1 MTLFFQPMNARRSNG
16 AAKPQARILIVD
28 SRPLVREGLTAVLQ
42 RESDLY
48 VCGAAQNR
56 HGALEA
62 IPLCQPDLTI
72 VAVKM
77 GDPDGLEL
85 IKDLRARFPKI
96 KVLVVSMLEEL
107 LPAERALRAGALG
120 YVAGEEPPQQLVEAV
135 RQVLRGEI
143 FVSHRV
149 AVQMAARFVAHP
161 CAKPQAILSTLSDR
175 EFQIFELLSEGSS
188 RREIAERL
196 CLGVNTV
203 ETYRARIREKL
214 HLKNARELFQFAA
227 CSRREYER
235 ELLSS
240 SATLC
245 HAR

>member
-1 MTLFFQPMNARRSNG
+1 MNGRKSNG
-16 AAKPQARILIVD
+16 AAKAQARILIVD

-42 RESDLY
+42 RESDLC
-48 VCGAAQNR
+48 VCGAAEGR
-56 HGALEA
+56 HSALEA
-62 IPLCQPDLTI
+62 VPNCQPDVTI
-72 VAVKM
+72 VAIKL

-85 IKDLRARFPKI
+85 IKDLRARFPRI
-96 KVLVVSMLEEL
+96 GVLVVSMLEEL

-120 YVAGEEPPQQLVEAV
+120 YVAGEDPPQQLVEAV

-143 FVSHRV
+143 FVSQRV

-161 CAKPQAILSTLSDR
+161 CAKPQPVLSTLSDR

-196 CLGVNTV
+196 CLDVSTV

-214 HLKNARELFQFAA
+214 HLKSARELFQYAA
-227 CSRREYER
+227 CSRREYQS
-235 ELLSS
+235 ELSLS

-245 HAR
+245 RAR